1 MTAISFS
8 NARVR
13 KINVSQDLLA
23 VADLIEICFA
33 STMDSDG
40 RDYLRHLRWSARDLS
55 SLAWLQNAAERI
67 ATPLFGF
74 VWEEDGKIVGNLS
87 LIPINRGAKV
97 TYLIANVAVHPNYR
111 RGGIGRALTQ
121 AALDHLAERGVEVA
135 WLQVRDDNP
144 VAYHLYLS
152 LGFVERTRRTTWVSP
167 VSVQETMLPAN
178 GIVIQHRHGHDW
190 PVQQAWLREIYPP
203 DVSWNLPISFSRLNP
218 DPVQGFFRWLRGE
231 PQENWAAYM
240 NGKPVGFLTW
250 EPMRSSMDVLWAA
263 ADPEYEEAALR
274 VLLPHARR
282 SLARRS
288 RPLSVNYPA
297 GRAAVA
303 FQQAGFNHHQ
313 TLVWMSIPLQPPR

>member
-1 MTAISFS
+1 MTAIPFP
-8 NARVR
+8 NARIR
-13 KINVSQDLLA
+13 KVNVSQDLMA
-23 VADLIEICFA
+23 VADLIEVCFA

-87 LIPINRGAKV
+87 LIPINRGGKV
-97 TYLIANVAVHPNYR
+97 TYLIANVAVHPDYR
-111 RGGIGRALTQ
+111 RRGIGRYLTQ
-121 AALDHLAERGVEVA
+121 AALDHLAERGVEMA

-144 VAYHLYLS
+144 TAYHLYLS
-152 LGFVERTRRTTWVSP
+152 LGFIERTRRTTWLSP
-167 VSVQETMLPAN
+167 LMVQESMLPAH
-178 GIVIQHRHGHDW
+178 GIHVSRRRGEDW
-190 PVQQAWLREIYPP
+190 PVQQRLLRETYPP
-203 DVSWNLPISFSRLNP
+203 EVAWNLPISFSRLNP
-218 DPVQGFFRWLRGE
+218 DPFQGFLRWLRGE
-231 PQENWAAYM
+231 PQENWAAYH
-240 NGKPVGFLTW
+240 NNKPVGFITW

-263 ADPEYEEAALR
+263 ADPDYEDLALR

-282 SLARRS
+282 ALSRRV

-303 FQQAGFNHHQ
+303 FQQAGFAHHQ